1 MTDSHLVRSLCL
13 ALPLL
18 LAAPVSAADPTVTN
32 VRAAQKT
39 GTKQVEIYYDMSGST
54 SPVFV
59 SLQISSD
66 GGTTFAV
73 PASALSGAVG
83 EASTTEIAKKRDAL
97 TAWKAN

>member
-73 PASALSGAVG
+73 PASGLSGAVG